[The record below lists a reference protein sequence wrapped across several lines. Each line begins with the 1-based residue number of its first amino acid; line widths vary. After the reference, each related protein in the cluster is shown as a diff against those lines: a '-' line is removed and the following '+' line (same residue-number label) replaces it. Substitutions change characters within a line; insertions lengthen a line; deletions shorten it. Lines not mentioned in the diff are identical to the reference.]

1 MAPLHHATL
10 RHKEREDW
18 RLLRIYAWYRLVL
31 SVLLIGL
38 FSLRPLEPM
47 LGGDNKPLFLATA
60 LGYFITAISASL
72 FLRRPHRNTKTYGF
86 MLLLIDLLVLTLMT
100 HASAGLNTQIGLLF
114 LVTVAAG
121 NILLAGRMGALIAAI
136 ASIAILYEQFYF
148 SLSTTDSISS
158 LDLAQPAVFGISFFV
173 MALFSQIIV
182 HRMRM
187 GEELAELRGQDIAN
201 LQQLNEQIV
210 RRMRTGIIAL
220 SADRNVL
227 LSNEAAHQL
236 LGLASPIAI
245 FSRLEDVSLLLDA
258 ACFAWQQNPDLRPIV
273 FRNTPQGP
281 EISASFAAL
290 NRKESNS
297 AILLFLEDTTQLNLQ
312 VQQMKLASLGRLTA
326 SIAHEIRNPLG
337 AISHATQLLAESD
350 VIAGPDR
357 RLLEI
362 IEQHCRRM
370 NGVVENVLSV
380 SRRQPSLPQRF
391 ALHAWLAEFREQY
404 LHQPEPA
411 EIDIHLQDR
420 NLLVRFDPQQLHQVL
435 HNLVMNGLRYSLQH
449 SGKACVHIE
458 GGVLELNQLP
468 YLDVIDYGLGIKADQ
483 QVHLFEP
490 FFTTEASGTGLGLY
504 LSREICEANQARLD
518 YIARD
523 PTSREPGHTHGACFR
538 ITFAHPDR
546 LN

>member
-1 MAPLHHATL
+1 MPKELH
-10 RHKEREDW
+10 HKEREDW
-18 RLLRIYAWYRLVL
+18 RLLRIYAWYRLAL

-38 FSLRPLEPM
+38 FSLKPMAPM
-47 LGGDNKPLFLATA
+47 LGADNKPLFLATA
-60 LGYFITAISASL
+60 LGYLITAISASL
-72 FLRRPHRNTKTYGF
+72 FLRHPHRSTKTYGF

-136 ASIAILYEQFYF
+136 ASISILYEQFYF
-148 SLSTTDSISS
+148 SLRATDNLSS
-158 LDLAQPAVFGISFFV
+158 ADFAQPAIFGISFFV
-173 MALFSQIIV
+173 MALFSQIVV

-220 SADRNVL
+220 SADRTVL
-227 LSNEAAHQL
+227 LSNDAAHQL
-236 LGLASPIAI
+236 LGLETAITI
-245 FSRLEDVSLLLDA
+245 FSRIEDVSLLLDA
-258 ACFAWQQNPDLRPIV
+258 ACFAWQQNPQIRPIV
-273 FRNTPQGP
+273 FRNTPQGT
-281 EISASFAAL
+281 EISASFASL
-290 NRKESNS
+290 SRQESNGT
-297 AILLFLEDTTQLNLQ
+297 ILLFLEDTSQLNQ
-312 VQQMKLASLGRLTA
+312 QAQQMKLASLGRLTA

-350 VIAGPDR
+350 LIAGPDK

-391 ALHAWLAEFREQY
+391 VLQEWLNAFREEY

-411 EIDIHLQDR
+411 EISLRLKEQSMT
-420 NLLVRFDPQQLHQVL
+420 VRFDPQQLHQVL

-449 SGKACVHIE
+449 SGKARVLIE
-458 GGVLELNQLP
+458 GGWLDLNHQP
-468 YLDVIDYGLGIKADQ
+468 YLDIIDFGADLKKDQ
-483 QVHLFEP
+483 QAHLFEP
-490 FFTTEASGTGLGLY
+490 FFTTETTGTGLGLY

-518 YIARD
+518 YI
-523 PTSREPGHTHGACFR
+523 PREGNRSGTGACFR

-546 LN
+546 LS

>member
-1 MAPLHHATL
+1 MANELYQ
-10 RHKEREDW
+10 REREDW
-18 RLLRIYAWYRLVL
+18 RLLRIYAWYRLAL
-31 SVLLIGL
+31 ATLLIGL
-38 FSLRPLEPM
+38 FSLKPAAPI
-47 LGGDNKPLFLATA
+47 LGGDNRPLFLATA
-60 LGYFITAISASL
+60 LAYFITAISASL
-72 FLRRPHRNTKTYGF
+72 FLRQPHRHTKTYAF

-100 HASAGLNTQIGLLF
+100 HASAGLNTQLGLLF

-136 ASIAILYEQFYF
+136 ASISILYEQFYF
-148 SLSTTDSISS
+148 SLSKVTDISS
-158 LDLAQPAVFGISFFV
+158 IDLAQPAIFGISFFV

-227 LSNEAAHQL
+227 LSNDAAQQL
-236 LGLASPIAI
+236 LGLDQPIVL
-245 FSRLEDVSLLLDA
+245 FSRMEDASLLLDA
-258 ACFAWQQNPDLRPIV
+258 ACFAWQQNPQIRPIV
-273 FRNTPQGP
+273 FRNSPPGP

-290 NRKESNS
+290 SRDENNG
-297 AILLFLEDTTQLNLQ
+297 AILLFLEDTTQLNQ
-312 VQQMKLASLGRLTA
+312 QAQQMKLASLGRLTA

-350 VIAGPDR
+350 VITGPDR

-391 ALHAWLAEFREQY
+391 ILHEWLTEFREEY

-411 EIDIHLQDR
+411 EINIRMKDR
-420 NLLVRFDPQQLHQVL
+420 TMTVRFDPQQLHQVL

-449 SGKACVHIE
+449 TGKARVLIE
-458 GGVLELNQLP
+458 GGVLELNRQP
-468 YLDVIDYGLGIKADQ
+468 YLDIIDFGAGIKSGQ
-483 QVHLFEP
+483 QAHLFEP
-490 FFTTEASGTGLGLY
+490 FFTTEATGTGLGLY

-518 YIARD
+518 YI
-523 PTSREPGHTHGACFR
+523 PREHGACFR

-546 LN
+546 LS

>member
-1 MAPLHHATL
+1 MPTELFH
-10 RHKEREDW
+10 REREDW
-18 RLLRIYAWYRLVL
+18 RLLRIYAWYRLAL
-31 SVLLIGL
+31 SVLLISAFAL
-38 FSLRPLEPM
+38 KPQAPM
-47 LGGDNKPLFLATA
+47 LGDDNKPLFLATA
-60 LGYFITAISASL
+60 LGYFIITISSSL
-72 FLRRPHRNTKTYGF
+72 FLRHPRRETKTYSF

-100 HASAGLNTQIGLLF
+100 HASGGLNTQLGLLF

-148 SLSTTDSISS
+148 SLSNSDNIST
-158 LDLAQPAVFGISFFV
+158 LDFGQPAVFGISFFV

-182 HRMRM
+182 HRMRQ

-220 SADRNVL
+220 SADRNIL

-236 LGLASPIAI
+236 LGLEQSIVL
-245 FSRLEDVSLLLDA
+245 FSRLEDVSRLLDA
-258 ACFAWQQNPDLRPIV
+258 ACFAWQQNNQMRPIS
-273 FRNTPQGP
+273 FKNTPTTP
-281 EISASFAAL
+281 LISASFAAL
-290 NRKESNS
+290 TQKESNGTV
-297 AILLFLEDTTQLNLQ
+297 LLFLDDSTQLNRQ

-337 AISHATQLLAESD
+337 AISHATQLLAES
-350 VIAGPDR
+350 PDIGKADQ

-380 SRRQPSLPQRF
+380 SRRQQSLPQLF
-391 ALHAWLAEFREQY
+391 PLQEWLREFREQY

-411 EIDIHLQDR
+411 EIALRLKDKDMKI
-420 NLLVRFDPQQLHQVL
+420 RFDPQQLHQVV
-435 HNLVMNGLRYSLQH
+435 HNLVMNGLRYSQQRTGTAKVL
-449 SGKACVHIE
+449 IE
-458 GGVLELNQLP
+458 GGWLELNRQP
-468 YLDVIDYGLGIKADQ
+468 YLDIIDSGPGVSAVQ
-483 QVHLFEP
+483 QGNLFEP

-518 YIARD
+518 YI
-523 PTSREPGHTHGACFR
+523 PREQGACFR
-538 ITFAHPDR
+538 ITFAHPER
-546 LN
+546 LS

>member
-1 MAPLHHATL
+1 MAELF
-10 RHKEREDW
+10 HKEREDW
-18 RLLRIYAWYRLVL
+18 RLLRIYAWYRVAL

-38 FSLRPLEPM
+38 FALKPLSPM
-47 LGGDNKPLFLATA
+47 LGSDNKPLFLATA
-60 LGYFITAISASL
+60 LGYFITTISANF
-72 FLRRPHRNTKTYGF
+72 FLRHPHRNTKTYGF

-114 LVTVAAG
+114 LVTVTAG
-121 NILLAGRMGALIAAI
+121 NILLSGRMGALIAAL

-148 SLSTTDSISS
+148 SLSAADSISS
-158 LDLAQPAVFGISFFV
+158 VDLAQPAIFGISFFV

-182 HRMRM
+182 QRMRM

-220 SADRNVL
+220 SADRNIL

-236 LGLASPIAI
+236 LGLEHPASI
-245 FSRLEDVSLLLDA
+245 FSRMEDVSLLLDA
-258 ACFAWQQNPDLRPIV
+258 ACFAWQQNPRIRPIV

-290 NRKESNS
+290 SRNENSS

-312 VQQMKLASLGRLTA
+312 AQQMKLASLGRLTA

-337 AISHATQLLAESD
+337 AISHATQLLAESE

-391 ALHAWLAEFREQY
+391 SLQEWLEGFREEY
-404 LHQPEPA
+404 LHQPEAA
-411 EIDIHLQDR
+411 EIAIRLKDR
-420 NLLVRFDPQQLHQVL
+420 SLAIRFDPQQLHQVA
-435 HNLVMNGLRYSLQH
+435 HNLVMNGLRYSLQKT
-449 SGKACVHIE
+449 GKARVLIE
-458 GGVLELNQLP
+458 GGWLELNRQP
-468 YLDVIDYGLGIKADQ
+468 YLDIIDFGAGITTDQ
-483 QVHLFEP
+483 QAHLFEP

-518 YIARD
+518 YIPRD
-523 PTSREPGHTHGACFR
+523 SSRSLGACFR

-546 LN
+546 LS